1 MTPEERQLLIQ
12 TNRLVEEN
20 HAMLRKMRRGAT
32 VRMIIWLVIYAAIIA
47 APIWLYVTY
56 LDGAVQKML
65 KAYDAFQGTS
75 SGAAQQYQGMQDA
88 IKEFQARI
96 GGGAASNSTS
106 Q

>member
-1 MTPEERQLLIQ
+1 MGPEDIKLLRE
-12 TNRLVEEN
+12 THRLTLEN
-20 HAMLRKMRRGAT
+20 NKLLHKMRRGAT
-32 VRMIIWLVIYAAIIA
+32 VRMIIWLFIYAAIIA

-96 GGGAASNSTS
+96 GGGAASSS
-106 Q
+106 PPQ

>member
-1 MTPEERQLLIQ
+1 MGPEDLKLLRE
-12 TNRLVEEN
+12 THRLALEN
-20 HAMLRKMRRGAT
+20 NQMLRKMRRGAT

-88 IKEFQARI
+88 IKDFQTRM
-96 GGGAASNSTS
+96 GGGATS
-106 Q
+106 GSPSQ